1 MPYFSIIIPVYNR
14 PDEVDELL
22 ESLTRQTYLNFEVLL
37 IEDGS
42 TNKCDTVAQKY
53 KDDITIRYFYKE
65 NSGRSKT
72 RNYGMEKAKGEYFVF
87 FDSDCV
93 IPPFYFKKIKDTLNK
108 NYTDSYG
115 GPDKADESFSKLQKA
130 ISFSMTSFLTT
141 GGIRGSK
148 GIKMEEF
155 VPRTFN
161 MGFSKEV
168 YETVGGF
175 KDMFGEDIDLSLR
188 IRKKGYSCQLI
199 SDAYVYHK
207 RRVDLRSF
215 YRQVHVFGMARISL
229 YLLHPSS
236 LKIVHTLPALFTI
249 VSLIM
254 ILLSF
259 FNFWFLLPLLFYFL
273 LIFISASF
281 MYKSLT
287 IGLIAIATSAIQ
299 LYGYGWGFIKSY
311 YQKIMLRKNETRHV
325 EDELNKY
332 YNKK

>member
-1 MPYFSIIIPVYNR
+1 MPFFSIIIPVYNR
-14 PDEVDELL
+14 PDEVSELL
-22 ESLTRQTYLNFEVLL
+22 DSLSKQTYLDFEVLL

-42 TNKCDTVAQKY
+42 SVKCDVVAQKY
-53 KDDITIRYFYKE
+53 NHSLNIRYYYKD
-65 NSGRSKT
+65 NSGRSET

-93 IPPFYFKKIKDTLNK
+93 IPPFYFEKIKKTLTD

-115 GPDKADESFSKLQKA
+115 GPDKADESFSDLQKA

-148 GIKMEEF
+148 GAKLEKF

-168 YETVGGF
+168 YETVGEF
-175 KDMFGEDIDLSLR
+175 KNMFGEDIDLSLR
-188 IRKKGYSCQLI
+188 IRNNGFTCQLI
-199 SDAYVYHK
+199 SDAYVFHK
-207 RRVDLRSF
+207 RRVDLNSF
-215 YRQVHVFGMARISL
+215 YRQVHIFGMARISL

-236 LKIVHTLPALFTI
+236 LKLVHTLPAFFTI
-249 VSLIM
+249 GSILIV
-254 ILLSF
+254 LLSI
-259 FNFWFLLPLLFYFL
+259 FNLWILIPLIIYFL
-273 LIFISASF
+273 LIFTASSLEYKKIS
-281 MYKSLT
+281 
-287 IGLIAIATSAIQ
+287 IGLLSIITSAIQ

-311 YQKIMLRKNETRHV
+311 FKKVLFGKNKSV
-325 EDELNKY
+325 EEELNKY

>member
-1 MPYFSIIIPVYNR
+1 MPFFSIIIPIYNR
-14 PDEVDELL
+14 PDEVEELL
-22 ESLTRQTYLNFEVLL
+22 ESLSNQTYLNFEVLL

-42 TNKCDTVAQKY
+42 SEKCDIVAQKY
-53 KDDITIRYFYKE
+53 KHSLNIIYFYKE
-65 NSGRSKT
+65 NSGRSET

-93 IPPFYFKKIKDTLNK
+93 IPPFYFEKIKKTLSD

-115 GPDKADESFSKLQKA
+115 GPDKADESFNDLQKA

-148 GIKMEEF
+148 GAKLEKF

-188 IRKKGYSCQLI
+188 IRNKGYTCQLI
-199 SDAYVYHK
+199 SDAFVYHK
-207 RRVDLRSF
+207 RRVDLNSF

-236 LKIVHTLPALFTI
+236 LKLVHTLPALFTI
-249 VSLIM
+249 GSILIV
-254 ILLSF
+254 LLSI
-259 FNFWFLLPLLFYFL
+259 FNVWILTPLIIYFL
-273 LIFISASF
+273 LIFIAS
-281 MYKSLT
+281 SLEYRKVS
-287 IGLIAIATSAIQ
+287 IGFLSIITSAIQ
-299 LYGYGWGFIKSY
+299 LYGYGWGFIKSFF
-311 YQKIMLRKNETRHV
+311 KKVIFGKNKSV

>member
-14 PDEVDELL
+14 PEEVDELL
-22 ESLTRQTYLNFEVLL
+22 ESLSKQTYLDFEVLL

-42 TNKCDTVAQKY
+42 SLKCDLVAQKY
-53 KDDITIRYFYKE
+53 SDSLTIRYYYKD
-65 NSGRSKT
+65 NSGRSET

-93 IPPFYFKKIKDTLNK
+93 IPPFYFEKIKKTLSD

-115 GPDKADESFSKLQKA
+115 GPDKADESFNDLQKA

-148 GIKMEEF
+148 GAKLEKF

-188 IRKKGYSCQLI
+188 IRNKGYTCQLI
-199 SDAYVYHK
+199 SDAFVYHK
-207 RRVDLRSF
+207 RRVDLNSF

-249 VSLIM
+249 GSILIV
-254 ILLSF
+254 LLSI
-259 FNFWFLLPLLFYFL
+259 FNVWILTPLIIYFL
-273 LIFISASF
+273 LIFIAS
-281 MYKSLT
+281 SLEYRKVS
-287 IGLIAIATSAIQ
+287 IGFLSIITSAIQ
-299 LYGYGWGFIKSY
+299 LYGYGWGFIKSFF
-311 YQKIMLRKNETRHV
+311 KKVIFGKNKSV

>member
-1 MPYFSIIIPVYNR
+1 MPYFSIIIPIYNR
-14 PDEVDELL
+14 PDEVEELL
-22 ESLTRQTYLNFEVLL
+22 ESLSLQTYSDFEVLL

-42 TNKCDTVAQKY
+42 SIKCDVIAEKFSEELNV
-53 KDDITIRYFYKE
+53 RYYFKE
-65 NSGRSKT
+65 NSGRSET
-72 RNYGMEKAKGEYFVF
+72 RNYGMKKAKGEYFVF

-93 IPPFYFKKIKDTLNK
+93 IPPFYFEKIKKTLFD

-115 GPDKADESFSKLQKA
+115 GPDEADKSFTNLQKA
-130 ISFSMTSFLTT
+130 INFSMTSFLTT

-148 GIKMEEF
+148 GAKLEKF

-168 YETVGGF
+168 YKTVGGF

-188 IRKKGYSCQLI
+188 IRNEGYTCQLI
-199 SDAYVYHK
+199 SDAFVYHN

-229 YLLHPSS
+229 YLLHPNS
-236 LKIVHTLPALFTI
+236 LKLVHTLPAVFTVATI
-249 VSLIM
+249 LILVLSLWNIY
-254 ILLSF
+254 LLI
-259 FNFWFLLPLLFYFL
+259 PLLLYYA
-273 LIFISASF
+273 LIFIAS
-281 MYKSLT
+281 SLQYRNIS
-287 IGLIAIATSAIQ
+287 IGLLSIITSAIQ

-311 YQKIMLRKNETRHV
+311 VKKVMFGKTKTV

>member
-22 ESLTRQTYLNFEVLL
+22 ESLTLQTYSDFEVLL

-42 TNKCDTVAQKY
+42 SLKCDLIAQKY
-53 KDDITIRYFYKE
+53 EGELNVRYYFKE
-65 NSGRSKT
+65 NSGRSET

-93 IPPFYFKKIKDTLNK
+93 IPPFYFEKIKNRLAE

-115 GPDKADESFSKLQKA
+115 GPDKADESFSDLQKA

-148 GIKMEEF
+148 GAKMEKF

-168 YETVGGF
+168 YQTVGGF

-188 IRKKGYSCQLI
+188 IRSKGYTCQLI
-199 SDAYVYHK
+199 SDAFVYHK
-207 RRVDLRSF
+207 RRVSLRSF

-236 LKIVHTLPALFTI
+236 MKLVHTLPALFTI
-249 VSLIM
+249 ASVI
-254 ILLSF
+254 IL
-259 FNFWFLLPLLFYFL
+259 FLAPFIPWLTIPLVAYFL
-273 LIFISASF
+273 LIFVASSIQ
-281 MYKSLT
+281 YKKVS
-287 IGLIAIATSAIQ
+287 IGLLSIVTSAIQ
-299 LYGYGWGFIKSY
+299 LYGYGWGFMKSY
-311 YQKIMLRKNETRHV
+311 VKKVLIGKKNSEK
-325 EDELNKY
+325 EELNKY

>member
-1 MPYFSIIIPVYNR
+1 MPFFSIIIPVYNR
-14 PDEVDELL
+14 PDEVGELL
-22 ESLTRQTYLNFEVLL
+22 ESLSKQTCLDFEVLL

-42 TNKCDTVAQKY
+42 SVKCDVVAQKY
-53 KDDITIRYFYKE
+53 DHSLNIRYYYKD
-65 NSGRSKT
+65 NSGRSET

-93 IPPFYFKKIKDTLNK
+93 IPPFYFEKIKKTLTD

-115 GPDKADESFSKLQKA
+115 GPDKADESFSDLQKA

-148 GIKMEEF
+148 GAKLEKF

-168 YETVGGF
+168 YETVGEF
-175 KDMFGEDIDLSLR
+175 KNMFGEDIDLSLR
-188 IRKKGYSCQLI
+188 IRNNGFTCQLI
-199 SDAYVYHK
+199 SDAYVFHK
-207 RRVDLRSF
+207 RRVDLNSF
-215 YRQVHVFGMARISL
+215 YRQVHIFGMARISL

-236 LKIVHTLPALFTI
+236 LKLVHTLPAFFTI
-249 VSLIM
+249 GSILIV
-254 ILLSF
+254 LLSI
-259 FNFWFLLPLLFYFL
+259 FNLWILIPLIIYFL
-273 LIFISASF
+273 LIFTASSLEYKKIS
-281 MYKSLT
+281 
-287 IGLIAIATSAIQ
+287 IGLLSIITSAIQ

-311 YQKIMLRKNETRHV
+311 FKKVLFGKNKSV
-325 EDELNKY
+325 EEELNKY

>member
-22 ESLTRQTYLNFEVLL
+22 ESLTLQTYSDFEVLL

-42 TNKCDTVAQKY
+42 SLKCDLIAQKY
-53 KDDITIRYFYKE
+53 EGELNVRYYFKE
-65 NSGRSKT
+65 NSGRSET
-72 RNYGMEKAKGEYFVF
+72 RNYGMERAEGEYFVF

-93 IPPFYFKKIKDTLNK
+93 IPPFYFEKIKNRLAE

-115 GPDKADESFSKLQKA
+115 GPDKADESFSDLQKA

-148 GIKMEEF
+148 GAKMEKF

-168 YETVGGF
+168 YQTVGGF

-188 IRKKGYSCQLI
+188 IRSKGYTCQLI
-199 SDAYVYHK
+199 SDAFVYHK
-207 RRVDLRSF
+207 RRVSLRSF

-236 LKIVHTLPALFTI
+236 MKLVHTLPALFTI
-249 VSLIM
+249 ASVI
-254 ILLSF
+254 IL
-259 FNFWFLLPLLFYFL
+259 FLAPFIPWLTVPLVAYFL
-273 LIFISASF
+273 LIFVVSSIQ
-281 MYKSLT
+281 YKKVS
-287 IGLIAIATSAIQ
+287 IGLLSIVTSAIQ
-299 LYGYGWGFIKSY
+299 LYGYGWGFMKSY
-311 YQKIMLRKNETRHV
+311 VKKVLIGKKNSEK
-325 EDELNKY
+325 EELNKY

>member
-22 ESLTRQTYLNFEVLL
+22 ESLTLQTYSDFEVLL

-42 TNKCDTVAQKY
+42 SLKCDLIAKKY
-53 KDDITIRYFYKE
+53 EDELNVRYYFKE
-65 NSGRSKT
+65 NSGRSET
-72 RNYGMEKAKGEYFVF
+72 RNYGMERAEGEYFVF

-93 IPPFYFKKIKDTLNK
+93 IPPFYFEKIKNRLAE

-115 GPDKADESFSKLQKA
+115 GPDKADESFSDLQKA

-148 GIKMEEF
+148 GAKMEKF

-168 YETVGGF
+168 YQTVGGF

-188 IRKKGYSCQLI
+188 IRSKGYTCQLI
-199 SDAYVYHK
+199 SDAFVYHK
-207 RRVDLRSF
+207 RRVSLRSF

-236 LKIVHTLPALFTI
+236 MKLVHTLPALFTI
-249 VSLIM
+249 ASVI
-254 ILLSF
+254 IL
-259 FNFWFLLPLLFYFL
+259 FLAPFIPWLTVPLVAYFL
-273 LIFISASF
+273 LIFVVSSIQ
-281 MYKSLT
+281 YKKVS
-287 IGLIAIATSAIQ
+287 IGLLSIVTSAIQ
-299 LYGYGWGFIKSY
+299 LYGYGWGFMKSY
-311 YQKIMLRKNETRHV
+311 VKKVLIGKKNSEK
-325 EDELNKY
+325 EELNKY

>member
-1 MPYFSIIIPVYNR
+1 MPFFSIIIPVYNR
-14 PDEVDELL
+14 PEEVDELL
-22 ESLTRQTYLNFEVLL
+22 ESLSKQTYLDFEVLL

-42 TNKCDTVAQKY
+42 TEKCNLVAEKY
-53 KDDITIRYFYKE
+53 KDDINIRYYYKE
-65 NSGRSKT
+65 NSGRSET
-72 RNYGMEKAKGEYFVF
+72 RNYGMEKAEGDYFVF

-93 IPPFYFKKIKDTLNK
+93 IPPFYFEKIKKTLDS

-115 GPDKADESFSKLQKA
+115 GPDKADESFTDLQKA

-148 GIKMEEF
+148 RVKMEKF

-168 YETVGGF
+168 YEKVGGF

-188 IRKKGYSCQLI
+188 IRDNGYTCQLI

-236 LKIVHTLPALFTI
+236 LKLVHILPALFI
-249 VSLIM
+249 IISLIM
-254 ILLSF
+254 LLVSF
-259 FNFWFLLPLLFYFL
+259 YNIWFIFPLLFYFL
-273 LIFISASF
+273 LIFIASSLE
-281 MYKSLT
+281 YKKIS
-287 IGLIAIATSAIQ
+287 IGFISIITSAIQ
-299 LYGYGWGFIKSY
+299 LYGYGWGFLKSY
-311 YQKIMLRKNETRHV
+311 IKKVMFRKNKSV
-325 EDELNKY
+325 EDELEKY

>member
-1 MPYFSIIIPVYNR
+1 MPFFSIIIPVYNR

-22 ESLTRQTYLNFEVLL
+22 ESLSNQTYLDFEVLL

-42 TNKCDTVAQKY
+42 SEKCDVVAQKY
-53 KDDITIRYFYKE
+53 NSDINIRYYYKD

-72 RNYGMEKAKGEYFVF
+72 RNFGMEKAKGKYFVF

-93 IPPFYFKKIKDTLNK
+93 IPPFYFEKIKNTLNN
-108 NYTDSYG
+108 NYSDSYG
-115 GPDKADESFSKLQKA
+115 GPDKADKSFNDLQKA

-148 GIKMEEF
+148 GVKMEKF

-168 YETVGGF
+168 YEAVGGF

-188 IRKKGYSCQLI
+188 IRNKGYTCQLI

-207 RRVDLRSF
+207 RRVDLHSF

-236 LKIVHTLPALFTI
+236 LKVVHTLPTLFTI
-249 VSLIM
+249 ASVIMLVLSLFNIW
-254 ILLSF
+254 LLF
-259 FNFWFLLPLLFYFL
+259 PLLIYFL
-273 LIFISASF
+273 LIFIAS
-281 MYKSLT
+281 SLEFKKLS
-287 IGLIAIATSAIQ
+287 IGFISITTSAIQ

-311 YQKIMLRKNETRHV
+311 IKKVILKKDRAV
-325 EDELNKY
+325 EEELAKY

>member
-22 ESLTRQTYLNFEVLL
+22 ESLTLQTYSDFEVLL

-42 TNKCDTVAQKY
+42 SLKCDLIAQKY
-53 KDDITIRYFYKE
+53 EGELNVRYYFKE
-65 NSGRSKT
+65 NSGRSET
-72 RNYGMEKAKGEYFVF
+72 RNYGMERAEGEYFVF

-93 IPPFYFKKIKDTLNK
+93 IPPFYFEKIKNRLAE

-115 GPDKADESFSKLQKA
+115 GPDKADESFSDLQKA

-148 GIKMEEF
+148 GAKMEKF

-168 YETVGGF
+168 YQTVGGF

-188 IRKKGYSCQLI
+188 IRSKGYTCQLI
-199 SDAYVYHK
+199 SDAFVYHK
-207 RRVDLRSF
+207 RRVSLRSF

-236 LKIVHTLPALFTI
+236 IKLVHTLPALFTI
-249 VSLIM
+249 ASVI
-254 ILLSF
+254 IL
-259 FNFWFLLPLLFYFL
+259 FLAPFIPWLTVPLVAYFL
-273 LIFISASF
+273 LIFVVSSIQ
-281 MYKSLT
+281 YKKVS
-287 IGLIAIATSAIQ
+287 IGLLSIVTSAIQ
-299 LYGYGWGFIKSY
+299 LYGYGWGFMKSY
-311 YQKIMLRKNETRHV
+311 VKKVLIGKKNSEK
-325 EDELNKY
+325 EELNKY

>member
-1 MPYFSIIIPVYNR
+1 MPFFSIIIPVYNR
-14 PDEVDELL
+14 PEEVDELL
-22 ESLTRQTYLNFEVLL
+22 ESLSEQTYLDFEVLL

-42 TNKCDTVAQKY
+42 TEKCNLVAEKY
-53 KDDITIRYFYKE
+53 KDDINIRYYYKE
-65 NSGRSKT
+65 NSGRSET
-72 RNYGMEKAKGEYFVF
+72 RNYGMEKAEGDYFVF

-93 IPPFYFKKIKDTLNK
+93 IPPFYFEKIKKTLDS

-115 GPDKADESFSKLQKA
+115 GPDKADESFTDLQKA

-148 GIKMEEF
+148 GVKMEKF

-168 YETVGGF
+168 YEKVGGF

-188 IRKKGYSCQLI
+188 IRDNGYTCQLI

-236 LKIVHTLPALFTI
+236 LKLVHTLPALFI
-249 VSLIM
+249 IISLIM
-254 ILLSF
+254 LLVSF
-259 FNFWFLLPLLFYFL
+259 YNIWFIFPLLFYFL
-273 LIFISASF
+273 LIFIVSSLE
-281 MYKSLT
+281 YKKLS
-287 IGLIAIATSAIQ
+287 IGFISITTSAIQ
-299 LYGYGWGFIKSY
+299 LYGYGWGFLKSY
-311 YQKIMLRKNETRHV
+311 IKKVMFRKNKSV
-325 EDELNKY
+325 EDELEKY

>member
-1 MPYFSIIIPVYNR
+1 MPFFSIIIPVYNR

-22 ESLTRQTYLNFEVLL
+22 ESLSNQTYLDFEVLL

-42 TNKCDTVAQKY
+42 SEKCDVVAQKY
-53 KDDITIRYFYKE
+53 NSDINIRYYYKD

-72 RNYGMEKAKGEYFVF
+72 RNFGMEKAKGKYFVF
-87 FDSDCV
+87 SDSDCV
-93 IPPFYFKKIKDTLNK
+93 IPPFYFEKIKNTLNN

-115 GPDKADESFSKLQKA
+115 GPDKADKSFNDLQKA

-148 GIKMEEF
+148 GVKMEKF

-168 YETVGGF
+168 YEAVGGF

-188 IRKKGYSCQLI
+188 IRNKGYTCQLI

-236 LKIVHTLPALFTI
+236 LKVVHTLPTLFTI
-249 VSLIM
+249 ASVIMLVLSL
-254 ILLSF
+254 
-259 FNFWFLLPLLFYFL
+259 FNIWLLLPLLIYFL
-273 LIFISASF
+273 LIFIAS
-281 MYKSLT
+281 SLEFKKLS
-287 IGLIAIATSAIQ
+287 IGFISIATSAIQ

-311 YQKIMLRKNETRHV
+311 IKKVILKKDRAV
-325 EDELNKY
+325 EEELAKY

>member
-1 MPYFSIIIPVYNR
+1 MPFFSIIIPVYNR

-22 ESLTRQTYLNFEVLL
+22 ESLSNQTYLDFEVLL

-42 TNKCDTVAQKY
+42 SEKCDIVAQKY
-53 KDDITIRYFYKE
+53 NSDINIRYYYKD

-72 RNYGMEKAKGEYFVF
+72 RNFGMEKAKGKYFVF

-93 IPPFYFKKIKDTLNK
+93 IPPFYFEKIKNTLNN
-108 NYTDSYG
+108 NYSDSYG
-115 GPDKADESFSKLQKA
+115 GPDKADKSFNDLQKA

-148 GIKMEEF
+148 GVKMEKF

-168 YETVGGF
+168 YEAVGGF

-188 IRKKGYSCQLI
+188 IRNKGYTCQLI

-207 RRVDLRSF
+207 RRVDLHSF

-236 LKIVHTLPALFTI
+236 LKVVHTLPTLFTI
-249 VSLIM
+249 ASVIMLVLSLFNIW
-254 ILLSF
+254 LLF
-259 FNFWFLLPLLFYFL
+259 PLLIYFL
-273 LIFISASF
+273 LIFIAS
-281 MYKSLT
+281 SLEFKKLS
-287 IGLIAIATSAIQ
+287 IGFISITTSAIQ

-311 YQKIMLRKNETRHV
+311 IKKVILKKDRAV
-325 EDELNKY
+325 EEELDKY

>member
-1 MPYFSIIIPVYNR
+1 MPFFSIIIPVYNR

-22 ESLTRQTYLNFEVLL
+22 ESLSKQTFLDFEVLL

-42 TNKCDTVAQKY
+42 SIKCDLVAQKHSQNLNIRYYY
-53 KDDITIRYFYKE
+53 KD
-65 NSGRSKT
+65 NSGRSET
-72 RNYGMEKAKGEYFVF
+72 RNYGMEKAKGDYFVF

-93 IPPFYFKKIKDTLNK
+93 IPPFYFEKIKRTLTD

-115 GPDKADESFSKLQKA
+115 GPDKADESFSDLQKA

-148 GIKMEEF
+148 GMKMEKF

-188 IRKKGYSCQLI
+188 IRNNGYTCQLI

-207 RRVDLRSF
+207 RRVNLRSF

-229 YLLHPSS
+229 YLLHPTS
-236 LKIVHTLPALFTI
+236 LKLVHTLPALFTALSI
-249 VSLIM
+249 V
-254 ILLSF
+254 ILVLSF
-259 FNFWFLLPLLFYFL
+259 YNIWLLFPFIFYFL
-273 LIFISASF
+273 LIFIASALE
-281 MYKSLT
+281 YKNIS
-287 IGLIAIATSAIQ
+287 IGFISIATSAIQ

-311 YQKIMLRKNETRHV
+311 IKKVMFKKNKSV
-325 EDELNKY
+325 EDELDKY

>member
-22 ESLTRQTYLNFEVLL
+22 ESLTLQTYSDFEVLL

-42 TNKCDTVAQKY
+42 SLKCDLIAQKY
-53 KDDITIRYFYKE
+53 EGELNVRYYFKE
-65 NSGRSKT
+65 NSGRSET
-72 RNYGMEKAKGEYFVF
+72 RNYGMERAEGEYFVF

-93 IPPFYFKKIKDTLNK
+93 IPPFYFEKIKNRLAE

-115 GPDKADESFSKLQKA
+115 GPDKADESFSDLQKA

-148 GIKMEEF
+148 GAKMEKF

-161 MGFSKEV
+161 MGFSKEA
-168 YETVGGF
+168 YQTVGGF

-188 IRKKGYSCQLI
+188 IRSKGYTCQLI
-199 SDAYVYHK
+199 SDAFVYHK
-207 RRVDLRSF
+207 RRVSLRSF

-236 LKIVHTLPALFTI
+236 MKLVHTLPALFTI
-249 VSLIM
+249 ASVI
-254 ILLSF
+254 IL
-259 FNFWFLLPLLFYFL
+259 FLAPFIPWLTVPLVAYFL
-273 LIFISASF
+273 LIFVVSSIQ
-281 MYKSLT
+281 YKKVS
-287 IGLIAIATSAIQ
+287 IGLLSIVTSAIQ
-299 LYGYGWGFIKSY
+299 LYGYGWGFMKSY
-311 YQKIMLRKNETRHV
+311 VKKVLIGKKNSEK
-325 EDELNKY
+325 EELNKY

>member
-22 ESLTRQTYLNFEVLL
+22 ESLRAQTYLDFEVLL

-42 TNKCDTVAQKY
+42 SVKCDLIAQKY
-53 KDDITIRYFYKE
+53 NHSLNIRYYFKE
-65 NSGRSKT
+65 NSGRSET

-93 IPPFYFKKIKDTLNK
+93 IPPFYFQKIKDTLTN

-115 GPDKADESFSKLQKA
+115 GPDKAYKSFSNLQKA

-148 GIKMEEF
+148 GAKMEKF

-168 YETVGGF
+168 YSTVGGF

-188 IRKKGYSCQLI
+188 IRNKGYTCQLI
-199 SDAYVYHK
+199 SDAFVYHK
-207 RRVDLRSF
+207 RRIDLRSF

-236 LKIVHTLPALFTI
+236 MKLVHTLPALFTI
-249 VSLIM
+249 ASLLIV
-254 ILLSF
+254 LLSLY
-259 FNFWFLLPLLFYFL
+259 NVWALTPLIIYFA
-273 LIFISASF
+273 LIFIVSSLE
-281 MYKSLT
+281 YKKLP
-287 IGLIAIATSAIQ
+287 IGFLSIVTTAIQ

-311 YQKIMLRKNETRHV
+311 VKKVMFRKNKSD

>member
-1 MPYFSIIIPVYNR
+1 MPFFSIIIPVYNR

-22 ESLTRQTYLNFEVLL
+22 ESLSKQTYQDFEILL

-42 TNKCDTVAQKY
+42 SEKCDLVAQNYNNVLNIRYYY
-53 KDDITIRYFYKE
+53 KD
-65 NSGRSKT
+65 NSGRSET
-72 RNYGMEKAKGEYFVF
+72 RNYGMEKAEGEYFVF

-93 IPPFYFKKIKDTLNK
+93 IPPFYFEKIKKTLDE

-115 GPDKADESFSKLQKA
+115 GPDKADKSFNDLQKA

-148 GIKMEEF
+148 GVKMEKF

-188 IRKKGYSCQLI
+188 IRNNGYTCQLI

-207 RRVDLRSF
+207 RRVNLRSF

-236 LKIVHTLPALFTI
+236 LKLVHTLPALFTVLSI
-249 VSLIM
+249 IAVV
-254 ILLSF
+254 LSF
-259 FNFWFLLPLLFYFL
+259 YNIWLLFPFILYFL
-273 LIFISASF
+273 LIFIFSAF
-281 MYKSLT
+281 EYKKVS
-287 IGLIAIATSAIQ
+287 IGFISIATSAIQ

-311 YQKIMLRKNETRHV
+311 IKKVMFGKNKSV
-325 EDELNKY
+325 EDELEKY

>member
-14 PDEVDELL
+14 PEEVDELL
-22 ESLTRQTYLNFEVLL
+22 ESLSKQTYLDFEVLL

-42 TNKCDTVAQKY
+42 SLKCDLVAQKY
-53 KDDITIRYFYKE
+53 SDSLTIRYYYKD
-65 NSGRSKT
+65 NSGRSET

-93 IPPFYFKKIKDTLNK
+93 IPPFYFEKIKKTLSD

-115 GPDKADESFSKLQKA
+115 GPDKADESFNDLQKA

-148 GIKMEEF
+148 GAKLEKF

-188 IRKKGYSCQLI
+188 IRNKGYTCQLI
-199 SDAYVYHK
+199 SDAFVYHK
-207 RRVDLRSF
+207 RRVDLNSF

-229 YLLHPSS
+229 HLLHPSS

-249 VSLIM
+249 GSILIV
-254 ILLSF
+254 LLSI
-259 FNFWFLLPLLFYFL
+259 FNVWILTPLIIYFL
-273 LIFISASF
+273 LIFIAS
-281 MYKSLT
+281 SLEYRKVS
-287 IGLIAIATSAIQ
+287 IGFLSIITSAIQ
-299 LYGYGWGFIKSY
+299 LYGYGWGFIKSFF
-311 YQKIMLRKNETRHV
+311 KKVIFGKNKSV

>member
-1 MPYFSIIIPVYNR
+1 MPFFSIIIPVYNR

-22 ESLTRQTYLNFEVLL
+22 ESLSKQTFLDFEVLL

-42 TNKCDTVAQKY
+42 SIKCDLVAQKHSQNLNIRYYY
-53 KDDITIRYFYKE
+53 KD
-65 NSGRSKT
+65 NSGRSET
-72 RNYGMEKAKGEYFVF
+72 RNYGMEKAKGDYFVF

-93 IPPFYFKKIKDTLNK
+93 IPPFYFEKIKRTLTD

-115 GPDKADESFSKLQKA
+115 GPDKADESFSDLQKA

-148 GIKMEEF
+148 GIKMEKF

-188 IRKKGYSCQLI
+188 IRNNGYTCQLI

-207 RRVDLRSF
+207 RRVNLRSF

-229 YLLHPSS
+229 YLLHPTS
-236 LKIVHTLPALFTI
+236 LKLVHTLPALFTALSI
-249 VSLIM
+249 V
-254 ILLSF
+254 ILVLSF
-259 FNFWFLLPLLFYFL
+259 YNIWLLFPFIFYFL
-273 LIFISASF
+273 LIFIASALE
-281 MYKSLT
+281 YKNIS
-287 IGLIAIATSAIQ
+287 IGFISIATSAIQ

-311 YQKIMLRKNETRHV
+311 IKKVMFKKNKSV
-325 EDELNKY
+325 EDELDKY

>member
-1 MPYFSIIIPVYNR
+1 MPFFSIIIPVYNR
-14 PDEVDELL
+14 PEEVDELL
-22 ESLTRQTYLNFEVLL
+22 ESLSEQTYLDFEVLL

-42 TNKCDTVAQKY
+42 TEKCNLVAEKY
-53 KDDITIRYFYKE
+53 KDDINIRYYYKE
-65 NSGRSKT
+65 NSGRSET
-72 RNYGMEKAKGEYFVF
+72 RNYGMEKAEGDYFVF

-93 IPPFYFKKIKDTLNK
+93 IPPFYFEKIKKTLDS

-115 GPDKADESFSKLQKA
+115 GPDKADESFTDLQKA

-148 GIKMEEF
+148 RVKMEKF

-168 YETVGGF
+168 YEKVGGF

-188 IRKKGYSCQLI
+188 IRDNGYTCQLI

-236 LKIVHTLPALFTI
+236 LKLVHTLPALFI
-249 VSLIM
+249 IISLIM
-254 ILLSF
+254 LLVSF
-259 FNFWFLLPLLFYFL
+259 YNIWFIFPLLFYFL
-273 LIFISASF
+273 LIFIVSSLE
-281 MYKSLT
+281 YKKLS
-287 IGLIAIATSAIQ
+287 IGFISIITSAIQ
-299 LYGYGWGFIKSY
+299 LYGYGGGFLKSY
-311 YQKIMLRKNETRHV
+311 IKKVMFRKNKSV
-325 EDELNKY
+325 EDELEKY

>member
-1 MPYFSIIIPVYNR
+1 MPFFSIIIPVYNR
-14 PDEVDELL
+14 SEEVDELL
-22 ESLTRQTYLNFEVLL
+22 ESLSKQTYLDFEVLL

-42 TNKCDTVAQKY
+42 TEKCNLVAEKY
-53 KDDITIRYFYKE
+53 KDDINIRYYYKE
-65 NSGRSKT
+65 NSGRSET
-72 RNYGMEKAKGEYFVF
+72 RNYGMEKAEGDYFVF

-93 IPPFYFKKIKDTLNK
+93 IPPFYFEKIKKTLDS

-115 GPDKADESFSKLQKA
+115 GPDKADESFTDLQKA

-148 GIKMEEF
+148 GVKMEKF

-168 YETVGGF
+168 YEKVGGF

-188 IRKKGYSCQLI
+188 IRDNGYTCQLI

-236 LKIVHTLPALFTI
+236 LKLVHTLPALFI
-249 VSLIM
+249 IISLIM
-254 ILLSF
+254 LLVSF
-259 FNFWFLLPLLFYFL
+259 YNIWFIFPLLFYFL
-273 LIFISASF
+273 LIFIASSLE
-281 MYKSLT
+281 YKKIS
-287 IGLIAIATSAIQ
+287 IGFISIITSAIQ
-299 LYGYGWGFIKSY
+299 LYGYGWGFLKSY
-311 YQKIMLRKNETRHV
+311 IKKVMFRKNKSV
-325 EDELNKY
+325 EDELEKY

>member
-22 ESLTRQTYLNFEVLL
+22 ESLTLQTYSDFEVLL

-42 TNKCDTVAQKY
+42 SLKCDLIAQKY
-53 KDDITIRYFYKE
+53 EGELNVRYYFKE
-65 NSGRSKT
+65 NSGRSET
-72 RNYGMEKAKGEYFVF
+72 RNYGMERAEGEYFVF

-93 IPPFYFKKIKDTLNK
+93 IPPFYFEKIKNRLAE

-115 GPDKADESFSKLQKA
+115 GPDKADESFSDLQKA

-148 GIKMEEF
+148 GAKMEKF

-168 YETVGGF
+168 YQTVGGF

-188 IRKKGYSCQLI
+188 IRSKGYTCQLI
-199 SDAYVYHK
+199 SDAFVYHK
-207 RRVDLRSF
+207 RRVSLRSF

-236 LKIVHTLPALFTI
+236 MKLVHTLPALFTI
-249 VSLIM
+249 ASVI
-254 ILLSF
+254 IL
-259 FNFWFLLPLLFYFL
+259 FLAPFIPWLTIPLVAYFL
-273 LIFISASF
+273 LIFVASSIQ
-281 MYKSLT
+281 YKKVS
-287 IGLIAIATSAIQ
+287 IGLLSIVTSAIQ
-299 LYGYGWGFIKSY
+299 LYGYGWGFMKSY
-311 YQKIMLRKNETRHV
+311 VKKVLIGKKNSEK
-325 EDELNKY
+325 EELNKY